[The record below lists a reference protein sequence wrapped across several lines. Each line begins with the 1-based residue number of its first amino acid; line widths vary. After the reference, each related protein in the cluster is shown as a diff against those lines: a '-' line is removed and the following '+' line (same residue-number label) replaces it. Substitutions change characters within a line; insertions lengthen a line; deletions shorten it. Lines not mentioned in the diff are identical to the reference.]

1 MVALAQVLIGAGLG
15 AIALEFLAGAQQFLL
30 DDCAALLALLH
41 LVELGAT
48 LLDSGIEE
56 GDAGQLID
64 DAASIL
70 GAHRNDAGHVAL
82 HHHIAALR
90 IHPQAPQLAL

>member
-1 MVALAQVLIGAGLG
+1 MVALAQVLVGAGLG
-15 AIALEFLAGAQQFLL
+15 AVALEFLAGAKQFLL

-48 LLDSGIEE
+48 LLDPGIEE